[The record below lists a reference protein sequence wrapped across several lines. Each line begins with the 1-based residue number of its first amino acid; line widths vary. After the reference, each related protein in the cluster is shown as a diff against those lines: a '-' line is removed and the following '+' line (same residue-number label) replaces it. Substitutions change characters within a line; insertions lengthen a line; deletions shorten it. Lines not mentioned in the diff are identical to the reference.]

1 MLQVADLFFPGGCR
15 GCRSCISDFAPLPGP
30 LQDFFN
36 TKSLSFL
43 TLFVKEGWMHMS
55 QS

>member
-15 GCRSCISDFAPLPGP
+15 GCRVCISVFAPLLVP
-30 LQDFFN
+30 LQDFSN

-43 TLFVKEGWMHMS
+43 TLFVKKGWMHMS